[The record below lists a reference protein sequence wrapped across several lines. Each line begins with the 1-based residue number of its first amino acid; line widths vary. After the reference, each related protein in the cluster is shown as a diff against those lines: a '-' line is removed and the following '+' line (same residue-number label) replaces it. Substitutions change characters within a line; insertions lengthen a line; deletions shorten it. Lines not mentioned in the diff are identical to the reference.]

1 MIMKKEYMNPH
12 SEVLTVVTKSGVC
25 VPEQP
30 QGGGLVGLSGPDS
43 PSPTEAPRIKTKVI

>member
-25 VPEQP
+25 VPVQP
-30 QGGGLVGLSGPDS
+30 QGEGIVGLSGPDN
-43 PSPTEAPRIKTKVI
+43 PSPIEAPRVRIV